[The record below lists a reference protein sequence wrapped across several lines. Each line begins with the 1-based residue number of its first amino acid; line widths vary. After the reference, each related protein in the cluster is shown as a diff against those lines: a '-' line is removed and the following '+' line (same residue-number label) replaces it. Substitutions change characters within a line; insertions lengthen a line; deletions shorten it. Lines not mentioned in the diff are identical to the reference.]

1 MKIQA
6 KRIESPFLME
16 ATNED
21 GNIVLM
27 DAGVAVGGKGK
38 GARPT
43 ELLLMG
49 VAGCS
54 GIDILSILE
63 KQKQNLTGF
72 TVDVDSEKEK
82 VAQHSEFKKIIVHYS
97 FTGEVDPQKAK
108 RAIEL
113 SLGKYCSV
121 SKMLEKSAEIT
132 YSFSVNGTKY

>member
-16 ATNED
+16 ATNSD
-21 GNIVLM
+21 GNIILM

-38 GARPT
+38 GVRPT

-63 KQKQNLTGF
+63 KQKQNLTDF
-72 TVDVDSEKEK
+72 TVDVDSESEK
-82 VAQHSEFKKIIVHYS
+82 VAQHKEFKKIIVHYT
-97 FTGEVDPQKAK
+97 FTGDVDPEKAK

-132 YSFSVNGTKY
+132 FSFSVNGTKY